1 MILHR
6 VVFHDKSTNEYY
18 NTWHSTN
25 ESAKIS
31 SDKLI
36 NDGIT
41 DKTFID
47 TKELIEP
54 RRGEGKNERSGNVTM
69 HTALEFLNEH
79 ALVNV
84 DMADNDEIDW
94 HESQFEN
101 DSLGG

>member
-18 NTWHSTN
+18 NTWHASKA
-25 ESAKIS
+25 SAKKS

-36 NDGIT
+36 KDCIT

-47 TKELIEP
+47 TKLLFGG
-54 RRGEGKNERSGNVTM
+54 GERDKYTVPL
-69 HTALEFLNEH
+69 AVEFLNEH
-79 ALVNV
+79 AMVNV